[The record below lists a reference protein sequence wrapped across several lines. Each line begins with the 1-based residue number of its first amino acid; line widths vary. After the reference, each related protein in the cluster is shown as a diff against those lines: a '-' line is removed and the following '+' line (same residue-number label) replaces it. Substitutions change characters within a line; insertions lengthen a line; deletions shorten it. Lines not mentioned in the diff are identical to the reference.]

1 MSYWSYRSYRGVQDC
16 QCGEPQIAEEHRGS
30 RRVTE
35 EHRDGRRASARR
47 TLQGSL
53 EVWRLGSLDRPDVA
67 RLSRRTRRTKG
78 RVGARQRPLCPGPCA
93 LSCLCG
99 KGRSPGRRSR
109 PSNQRIS
116 QSANQP
122 GAPMERPCLR
132 GEGSHRS
139 AYGRTQPQVHVISHA
154 VLQGVVLFYGRKHEC
169 ELLIFVSPI
178 PPYRGPEAIRPGPF
192 SGSRKKIKESACIL

>member
-1 MSYWSYRSYRGVQDC
+1 MSYWSYRSYRGVF
-16 QCGEPQIAEEHRGS
+16 
-30 RRVTE
+30 RRC
-35 EHRDGRRASARR
+35 RRFRRCRMAASAA
-47 TLQGSL
+47 LYDGL
-53 EVWRLGSLDRPDVA
+53 FVA
-67 RLSRRTRRTKG
+67 RLSRVLFSVAVEGLALWACTLCFPFS
-78 RVGARQRPLCPGPCA
+78 GARQRPLCPGPCA

-139 AYGRTQPQVHVISHA
+139 AYGRTQPQVHAISHA

>member
-1 MSYWSYRSYRGVQDC
+1 MSYWSYRSYRGVF
-16 QCGEPQIAEEHRGS
+16 
-30 RRVTE
+30 RRC
-35 EHRDGRRASARR
+35 RRFRRCRMAASAA
-47 TLQGSL
+47 LYDGL
-53 EVWRLGSLDRPDVA
+53 FVA
-67 RLSRRTRRTKG
+67 RLSRVLFSVEGLALWACTLCFPFS
-78 RVGARQRPLCPGPCA
+78 GARQRPLCPGPCA

-132 GEGSHRS
+132 GEGAHRS
-139 AYGRTQPQVHVISHA
+139 AYGRTQPQVHAISHA
-154 VLQGVVLFYGRKHEC
+154 VLQGVVLFYGCKHEC